1 MPLDIGIDLG
11 TATVQVYIGGE
22 IVISEPSVIALNTK
36 TGNDQA
42 KTRGFSRKKKKIHK
56 TKMKKNTS
64 VMKN

>member
-36 TGNDQA
+36 TDKVVAVHYILSQPMLH
-42 KTRGFSRKKKKIHK
+42 R
-56 TKMKKNTS
+56 
-64 VMKN
+64 